1 MWFWGRTL
9 LRRPSWRRHRLQRG
23 ARGGLQGIVWGRKT
37 VDGLATAEREK
48 LAVGFDPL
56 SLEYLADPYPLLA
69 AAAAAAP
76 AFYCETID
84 HWVVTR
90 YHDIRHI
97 FRTPTLFSAAN
108 ANSPLRP
115 PCPMAAKALEEGGF
129 KSVPTLANVDPPAH
143 TRVRKIANVA
153 FTPKRV
159 AEMEPFVRALTV
171 KFCNERL
178 REGHADIVRDF
189 AWALPALVLFRVLGV
204 PDDELERVKEGS
216 WSRIL
221 FTYGLPPE
229 SEQVRA
235 AEGLAAF
242 WRIAEDLVRDR
253 MAKPRHDFV
262 GDLVNANDL
271 EGKGLTVEQAATV
284 VLNLLFAGHETTT
297 GLLGNAFRRLLTDRD
312 SWEAIC
318 KDPKLIPGAI
328 EEVLRLDSSV
338 IAWRR
343 RTTQEVEIGGVP
355 VPANAKLLLL
365 LGAANRDPS
374 VFPDPDRLDIRR
386 LNAREHLSFGAGPH
400 LCLGAPLARLQGKV
414 VLEEVCA
421 RLPDLRLVPGVTLE
435 FAPNVSFRGPL
446 SLPVEWGTALSKSA
460 H

>member
-1 MWFWGRTL
+1 MDTI
-9 LRRPSWRRHRLQRG
+9 
-23 ARGGLQGIVWGRKT
+23 A
-37 VDGLATAEREK
+37 AAERDK
-48 LAVGFDPL
+48 SAIGFDPL
-56 SLEYLADPYPLLA
+56 SPKYLADPYPVLA

-76 AFYCETID
+76 VFYCESIG

-159 AEMEPFVRALTV
+159 AEMEPFVRELTV

-178 REGHADIVRDF
+178 RDGHADMVRDF
-189 AWALPALVLFRVLGV
+189 AWALPALVLFRILGV
-204 PDDELERVKEGS
+204 SDDEVARIKEGS

-221 FTYGLPPE
+221 FIYGLPSE

-253 MAKPRHDFV
+253 MTSPRQDFV
-262 GDLVNANDL
+262 SDLVNAKDS
-271 EGKGLTVEQAATV
+271 EGKGLAVEQAATV

-297 GLLGNAFRRLLTDRD
+297 GLLGNAFRRLLADRA

-318 KDPKLIPGAI
+318 HDPKLIPGAI

-343 RTTQEVEIGGVP
+343 QTTKEVNIGGVA
-355 VPANAKLLLL
+355 VPAEAKLLLL

-374 VFPDPDRLDIRR
+374 VFPDPDSLDIRR
-386 LNAREHLSFGAGPH
+386 PNGREHLSFGAGPH

-414 VLEEVCA
+414 VLEEVSA
-421 RLPDLRLVPGVTLE
+421 RLPGLRLVPGVTLE

-446 SLPVEWGTALSKSA
+446 SLPVEWEAGSA
-460 H
+460 SFRR

>member
-1 MWFWGRTL
+1 MD
-9 LRRPSWRRHRLQRG
+9 
-23 ARGGLQGIVWGRKT
+23 A
-37 VDGLATAEREK
+37 LATAEPEK
-48 LAVGFDPL
+48 ALVGFDPL
-56 SLEYLADPYPLLA
+56 GAEYIADPYPFLA
-69 AAAAAAP
+69 TAAAAAP
-76 AFYCETID
+76 VFYCESID

-159 AEMEPFVRALTV
+159 AEMEPFVRELTV

-178 REGHADIVRDF
+178 RDGHADIVRDF
-189 AWALPALVLFRVLGV
+189 AWALPALVLFRILGV
-204 PDDELERVKEGS
+204 PDDEVARVKEGS

-221 FTYGLPPE
+221 FTYGLPSE

-242 WRIAEDLVRDR
+242 WRIAESLVRDR
-253 MAKPRHDFV
+253 MTSPRQDFV
-262 GDLVNANDL
+262 SDLINAKDS
-271 EGKGLTVEQAATV
+271 EGKGLATEQAATV

-297 GLLGNAFRRLLTDRD
+297 GLLGNAFRRLLADRD

-318 KDPKLIPGAI
+318 HDQNLIPGAI
-328 EEVLRLDSSV
+328 EEVLRLDTSV

-343 RTTQEVEIGGVP
+343 RTTQEVGIGGVP
-355 VPANAKLLLL
+355 IPQGAKLLLL

-374 VFPDPDRLDIRR
+374 VFPNPDRLDIRR
-386 LNAREHLSFGAGPH
+386 PNAREHLSFGAGPH

-414 VLEEVCA
+414 VLEEVSA

-446 SLPVEWGTALSKSA
+446 SLPVEWGVASAKSA
-460 H
+460 R